1 MRKRGSNEW
10 SLSTSVFVLGGA
22 KSMMLRT
29 WQVHG
34 GTAAPGAMQRMLP
47 AVCSLGGQ
55 DVGEEHLS
63 QLPEVEELVSATAQ
77 GHMEVRAI
85 LLQGSLL
92 KKLSVL
98 NFNGK
103 SGVIR
108 FYPLLLGINF
118 LKITLSFIPL
128 CLALL
133 IISMCFMEAFRSFW
147 VMRDVTSTWGRPKEK
162 KDWLVFIQIF

>member
-1 MRKRGSNEW
+1 
-10 SLSTSVFVLGGA
+10 
-22 KSMMLRT
+22 
-29 WQVHG
+29 
-34 GTAAPGAMQRMLP
+34 MQRMLP

-118 LKITLSFIPL
+118 
-128 CLALL
+128 
-133 IISMCFMEAFRSFW
+133 
-147 VMRDVTSTWGRPKEK
+147 
-162 KDWLVFIQIF
+162 